1 MERGRGRDAAWRAAE
16 RHEHDRGCFRGC
28 VTGSDGCWRVER
40 GEAHFGGSD
49 AAVPPVHDDHHSGL
63 RVLRSSGLLLYGTVR
78 GGGGPGHIL
87 RRPVPRHT
95 GCCDSGLD
103 GCYRGVQVL
112 RSSGLLLYGAV
123 RGGGGPG
130 HVLRRPPPRHTSCS
144 DSGLD

>member
-1 MERGRGRDAAWRAAE
+1 MERGRGRDATWRAAE

-78 GGGGPGHIL
+78 GGGGTVG
-87 RRPVPRHT
+87 
-95 GCCDSGLD
+95 
-103 GCYRGVQVL
+103 GVGVL
-112 RSSGLLLYGAV
+112 RARRCHLRAGFQQCKSFVEMHCEMLSSISSACGFSAV
-123 RGGGGPG
+123 
-130 HVLRRPPPRHTSCS
+130 
-144 DSGLD
+144 